1 MGFWKTD
8 RPHLTAEEADQL
20 WVLLLRARNHGKALL
35 VPEGLAPQ
43 VAVDRTVA
51 VATGLSSVQ
60 AMPIS
65 IGGFV
70 TKVLLNRAAEG
81 VLGAVRTVFSVAA
94 IRAVCEYAGVSDPYE
109 QHLVVVAALTERQAP
124 PGWEPPQVEP
134 DADGEVVLREPDGP
148 GPPSG
153 STSGTSLRRG
163 GRNGAWETAKAVRRV
178 ANLRPDEAKLRH
190 TVLSYVPVVGIVGA
204 AASEQDTMI
213 VVLGR
218 AARLLGL
225 PVPSPGGVRKV
236 TVDVARLAREQS
248 VGRLTAGLHRHVGD
262 PSVPS

>member
-1 MGFWKTD
+1 MGFWKAD
-8 RPHLTAEEADQL
+8 RTHLTSQEADQL
-20 WVLLLRARNHGKALL
+20 WVLLLRARDHGNALL
-35 VPEGLAPQ
+35 IPEGLAPQ
-43 VAVDRTVA
+43 AAVNRTVA

-65 IGGFV
+65 LGGFV

-94 IRAVCEYAGVSDPYE
+94 IRAVCEYAGVSDPHE
-109 QHLVVVAALTERQAP
+109 QHRVVVAALTERQAP
-124 PGWEPPQVEP
+124 SGWEPPPVE
-134 DADGEVVLREPDGP
+134 ADG
-148 GPPSG
+148 
-153 STSGTSLRRG
+153 G
-163 GRNGAWETAKAVRRV
+163 GNAVWEKATAVRRV

-213 VVLGR
+213 EVLGR

-225 PVPSPGGVRKV
+225 PVPSPGGIRQVA
-236 TVDVARLAREQS
+236 VDVARLAKDQS
-248 VGRLTAGLHRHVGD
+248 VGRLTAGLQGDAGD
-262 PSVPS
+262 PTDSS